1 MDIVIVASLPSS
13 HISILNPYDIWHM
26 THMSALTEAGFAA
39 SLHQDGLEELP
50 QFFAGPHGDLVLLW
64 RQLR

>member
-13 HISILNPYDIWHM
+13 HISILNPYDL
-26 THMSALTEAGFAA
+26 SALTEAGFAA

-50 QFFAGPHGDLVLLW
+50 QFFAGPHGDLVLW

>member
-13 HISILNPYDIWHM
+13 HISILNPYDL
-26 THMSALTEAGFAA
+26 SALTEAGFAA

-50 QFFAGPHGDLVLLW
+50 QFFAGPHGDLVLL
-64 RQLR
+64 L

>member
-13 HISILNPYDIWHM
+13 HISILNPYDL
-26 THMSALTEAGFAA
+26 SALTEAGFAA

-50 QFFAGPHGDLVLLW
+50 QFFAGPHGDLVL
-64 RQLR
+64 